1 MICVIVYG
9 VRLRIHMFPRHSFR
23 SLPFLQLKYLCSTVL
38 AIKSDRKHRA
48 SIDSLRFFV
57 SWQVLKITGLSLDIN
72 MDHFIEWEFEPNPK
86 AAESKIQ
93 PRITAVVILLLAA
106 VISCNY

>member
-23 SLPFLQLKYLCSTVL
+23 GFPFLQLKNLCSTVL

>member
-1 MICVIVYG
+1 
-9 VRLRIHMFPRHSFR
+9 MFPRHSFR
-23 SLPFLQLKYLCSTVL
+23 SFPFLQLKNPCSTVL

-86 AAESKIQ
+86 AAQSKIQ

>member
-23 SLPFLQLKYLCSTVL
+23 SLPFLQLKNLCSTVL

-57 SWQVLKITGLSLDIN
+57 LF
-72 MDHFIEWEFEPNPK
+72 HFIEWEFEPNPK
-86 AAESKIQ
+86 AAVSKIQ

>member
-1 MICVIVYG
+1 
-9 VRLRIHMFPRHSFR
+9 MFPRHSFR
-23 SLPFLQLKYLCSTVL
+23 SFPFLQLKNLCSTVL

-57 SWQVLKITGLSLDIN
+57 SFSLDIN